1 MFDRNNYNS
10 GFGRSTSG
18 IKCRTVIIWVVAVLL
33 LTTGP
38 GYADLTDGLVG
49 YWSFDD
55 PCNLAHDYSGTGNN
69 GYPVGGVTWTAGM
82 FNGAVHLDGT
92 GYIEIPDSPSLD
104 LPSGR
109 GTLSALIRVDPS
121 SNEFGIVSKESSS
134 SYASQIAYEFNVV
147 GAGVLDRFGVG
158 LSNGAAMN
166 SAGYQGASLKDSTW
180 HHIAATWSGSG
191 GQILVYLDGVQV
203 GQGSQTITAINNI
216 SEPTRIGT
224 YRWNVSG
231 IHRRMTG
238 DIDDVRIYNRA
249 LSEDEIR
256 ELALGA
262 SKIDVNIDIKPGSC
276 PNPLNVKDQ
285 GMLSVAVLGSN
296 EFDIFTVDP
305 ASIRL
310 EGIAPVRSS
319 YEDVATPVLNKTDDC
334 ECTTEGPDGY
344 LDLVLKFDVQEIVAA
359 LGSVYDGDELLLT
372 LTGEN
377 INGIPIEGTDCVVII
392 AKGGK

>member
-1 MFDRNNYNS
+1 MSDRNKHNPD
-10 GFGRSTSG
+10 FGRETLAM
-18 IKCRTVIIWVVAVLL
+18 KHRTVACWLAAVLL
-33 LTTGP
+33 VTTGT
-38 GYADLTDGLVG
+38 GYADLTNGLVG
-49 YWSFDD
+49 YWSFDHPSD
-55 PCNLAHDYSGTGNN
+55 LGHDDSGTGNN

-82 FNGAVHLDGT
+82 FNGAAHLDGT

-104 LPSGR
+104 LPGGR

-180 HHIAATWSGSG
+180 HHIAATWSGPG

-203 GQGSQTITAINNI
+203 GQGSQTITTINNI

-238 DIDDVRIYNRA
+238 DMDEVRIYNRA
-249 LSEDEIR
+249 LSADEVR
-256 ELALGA
+256 QLASPIA
-262 SKIDVNIDIKPGSC
+262 SVAIDIKPRSC
-276 PNPLNVKDQ
+276 PNPLNIKDQ
-285 GMLSVAVLGSN
+285 GMLSVAVLGSG
-296 EFDIFTVDP
+296 EFDVFTVDS

-310 EGIAPVRSS
+310 EGVAPVRSS
-319 YEDVATPVLNKTDDC
+319 YEDVARPVRNKTNECD
-334 ECTTEGPDGY
+334 CTTEGPDGH
-344 LDLVLKFDVQEIVAA
+344 LDLVLKFNTQDVVNA
-359 LGSVYDGDELLLT
+359 LGQFNNGDTLLLT

-377 INGIPIEGTDCVVII
+377 LNGTPIEGTDCVVIVG
-392 AKGGK
+392 KGSK